1 MLLHCT
7 CIRRELHAINFLPR
21 SRCVGT
27 SYRKR
32 PTRSFDSCKPATP
45 VSDRQIL
52 CSKSSHFGWSL
63 TQGFDCMK
71 DLNASNNYITNSV
84 YRLFWHRVSQDSS
97 LWCLCFA
104 IAKHLTFLRAIYV
117 LIERVRLVI
126 QSECGICIRILI
138 SQTMTR
144 IAGVK
149 PFTFVSL
156 P

>member
-1 MLLHCT
+1 
-7 CIRRELHAINFLPR
+7 
-21 SRCVGT
+21 
-27 SYRKR
+27 
-32 PTRSFDSCKPATP
+32 
-45 VSDRQIL
+45 
-52 CSKSSHFGWSL
+52 
-63 TQGFDCMK
+63 MK